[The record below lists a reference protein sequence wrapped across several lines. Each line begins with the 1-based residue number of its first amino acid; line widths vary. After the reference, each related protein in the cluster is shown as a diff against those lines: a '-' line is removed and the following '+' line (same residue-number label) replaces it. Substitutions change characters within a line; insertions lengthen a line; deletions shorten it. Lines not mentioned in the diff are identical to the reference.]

1 MADSEPLLRPIEFGR
16 ALRREGIAVGSGALV
31 TYCESLARLDPSDVG
46 DLYWAG
52 RACLISRRPEI
63 PVYDRVFRAFFQ
75 GEEPGERAVS
85 QVSEP
90 EEPMPTAEV
99 ESKPADSGEDP
110 EEETIGAVSS
120 MVEALR
126 TKPFPECSPEELAA
140 LRALI
145 AALELDPPRR
155 SSRRTRPHARGR
167 KPDLRRSIRRSMRS
181 GGEVIEPSW
190 RRRRDRPRR
199 LILLL
204 DVSGS
209 MAEYSRAL
217 LQFAYSAARGS
228 QVETFC
234 FATRLSRVT
243 DVLARRDPDIA
254 LAQASEAVVD
264 WDGGTRIGDALGE
277 FNREW
282 GRRGLARG
290 AIVVICSDGL
300 ERGQPELLAAE
311 MERLRRLTYRIVWV
325 NPLKGDPAYEPL
337 ARGMSAA
344 LPYIDVFV
352 PGHDLASLEALAM
365 LLPALQERGHCRLA
379 IPHGQLGGAPV
390 S

>member
-1 MADSEPLLRPIEFGR
+1 MADADPLLRPIEFGR

-31 TYCESLARLDPSDVG
+31 TYCEALSRLDPSDVG
-46 DLYWAG
+46 DLYWSG

-63 PVYDRVFRAFFQ
+63 PVYDRVFREFFQ
-75 GEEPGERAVS
+75 GEEPGERAVA
-85 QVSEP
+85 QTSELD
-90 EEPMPTAEV
+90 EPTPAAEMASTRV
-99 ESKPADSGEDP
+99 ESDEEQ

-155 SSRRTRPHARGR
+155 SSRRTRPHTRGR
-167 KPDLRRSIRRSMRS
+167 RPDLRRSIRRSMRS

-190 RRRRDRPRR
+190 RTRRERPRR

-217 LQFAYSAARGS
+217 LQFAYSAGRGS

-243 DVLARRDPDIA
+243 DVLARRDPDAA
-254 LAQASEAVVD
+254 LSQASDAVVD
-264 WDGGTRIGDALGE
+264 WDGGTRIGDALSE
-277 FNREW
+277 FTREW

-290 AIVVICSDGL
+290 AILVICSDGL
-300 ERGQPELLAAE
+300 ERGEPAVLAAE
-311 MERLRRLTYRIVWV
+311 MERLRRLTHRIVWV

-352 PGHDLASLEALAM
+352 PGHDLASLEALAL
-365 LLPALQERGHCRLA
+365 LLPALRERGRRSFSGRSA
-379 IPHGQLGGAPV
+379 ARAGANV
-390 S
+390 

>member
-1 MADSEPLLRPIEFGR
+1 
-16 ALRREGIAVGSGALV
+16 
-31 TYCESLARLDPSDVG
+31 
-46 DLYWAG
+46 
-52 RACLISRRPEI
+52 
-63 PVYDRVFRAFFQ
+63 
-75 GEEPGERAVS
+75 
-85 QVSEP
+85 
-90 EEPMPTAEV
+90 
-99 ESKPADSGEDP
+99 
-110 EEETIGAVSS
+110 
-120 MVEALR
+120 
-126 TKPFPECSPEELAA
+126 
-140 LRALI
+140 
-145 AALELDPPRR
+145 
-155 SSRRTRPHARGR
+155 
-167 KPDLRRSIRRSMRS
+167 MRS

-190 RRRRDRPRR
+190 RTRRERPRR

-217 LQFAYSAARGS
+217 LQFAYSAGRGS

-277 FNREW
+277 FTREW

-300 ERGQPELLAAE
+300 ERGDPEALAAE
-311 MERLRRLTYRIVWV
+311 MERLRRLTHRIVWV

-337 ARGMSAA
+337 ARGMRAA

-352 PGHDLASLEALAM
+352 PGHDLASLEALAQ
-365 LLPALQERGHCRLA
+365 LLPALRERGRRPLSDRSAARLA
-379 IPHGQLGGAPV
+379 ANL
-390 S
+390 